1 MQDYQKIYSYH
12 TFLLPF
18 TWAREKWGDIH
29 SFFQKKQSN
38 IADDEP
44 NAGQP
49 KSCWNCLDD
58 EFHELLKNKSN
69 LDIKQKYGQDFYM
82 EFQFFNEAS
91 RHILYNYQNSNMVH
105 NYEIRPELLT
115 DACYEI
121 QVGEDVYVIKLDRIR
136 LKIFNTGI
144 AVFYMDC
151 SNREPN
157 QFSLKAVKAINEY
170 GRRISLSF
178 WPDKTGYKK
187 CADCLRITG
196 WEGAQKENME
206 DDFRQFIAE
215 AEKDTASYISL
226 TYISKIIR
234 SFLNLNEQGV
244 KFRAKDTDSAGRT
257 QLKTEDAAKQI
268 RIWPI
273 LDGKM
278 YVSCL
283 IVEPAFMGELQE
295 SYCEEENCFRE
306 KETQALVELINV
318 DLDGECSI
326 AGQNARGEL
335 LQEALYLNHFSN
347 RAKQNRVLAIT
358 ADSCIKI
365 IETENYEIAYHTQIY
380 NQLLIFGLIQR
391 MAIVN
396 FQQEVA
402 KISYG
407 IEKPDYKLT
416 NRLIFKI
423 MELQE
428 RFVAFESQFMLSE
441 VTPQR
446 EGQYI
451 YRRIR
456 EVLAIE
462 QEQNN
467 LSNSLS
473 SLYELANIN
482 QGYGFNKGA
491 LIISVIALVYA
502 MFTGLVDA
510 SDVVELFGNGYSGYP
525 VIAIEWGLIALCI
538 FVIMK
543 CIYRK

>member
-1 MQDYQKIYSYH
+1 MHDNQKIYSYH

-18 TWAREKWGDIH
+18 TWDREKWGDIH
-29 SFFQKKQSN
+29 SVFQGTR
-38 IADDEP
+38 DD
-44 NAGQP
+44 
-49 KSCWNCLDD
+49 SCWNCLDD

-69 LDIKQKYGQDFYM
+69 LDIKQKSGKDFYM

-91 RHILYNYQNSNMVH
+91 RHILYNYKNSNMVH

-115 DACYEI
+115 EACYEI
-121 QVGEDVYVIKLDRIR
+121 QVKNRVYVLKLDRVR

-151 SNREPN
+151 SNREPK

-178 WPDKTGYKK
+178 WPDETGYKK
-187 CADCLRITG
+187 CADSLRITG
-196 WEGAQKENME
+196 WDGAQKENME
-206 DDFRQFIAE
+206 DNFKQFIEE

-234 SFLNLNEQGV
+234 SFLNLNGQGV
-244 KFRAKDTDSAGRT
+244 KFRAKDAEEAGGA
-257 QLKTEDAAKQI
+257 QPEDTYSAKQI

-283 IVEPAFMGELQE
+283 IVESDFVGRLKE
-295 SYCEEENCFRE
+295 SYLEEEDCFAD
-306 KETQALVELINV
+306 KETQELVELIHV

-326 AGQNARGEL
+326 AGQKTRKEL
-335 LQEALYLNHFSN
+335 LQETLYLNHFSGQAQQS
-347 RAKQNRVLAIT
+347 RILAIT

-365 IETENYEIAYHTQIY
+365 VETHNYEVAYHTQIY

-402 KISYG
+402 RISYG
-407 IEKPDYKLT
+407 IENPDYELN

-423 MELQE
+423 MDLQE
-428 RFVAFESQFMLSE
+428 RFVAFENQFMLFE

-451 YRRIR
+451 YQRIR

-462 QEQNN
+462 QEQSN

-491 LIISVIALVYA
+491 LVISVIALVYA
-502 MFTGLVDA
+502 MFTSLVDA
-510 SDVVELFGNGYSGYP
+510 ADVVELFGNGYPGYS